1 MDVVRVTE
9 SADADLISLPLLS
22 SSPRHN
28 QFKGW
33 RRRRRRQVAG
43 AFRHAPRYHI
53 EITKKKIQGRLSTVC
68 L

>member
-33 RRRRRRQVAG
+33 RRRQVAG

-53 EITKKKIQGRLSTVC
+53 ELTKKKIQGRLSTVC